1 MRTRPDYERAVAKPV
16 TRPLRRPSNIR
27 LLPCAHGATSAKCC
41 HWGASR
47 GYIARIG
54 HGGGAVSYWKAKD
67 LIELATMLMARH
79 VGVTLD
85 DVQMRFDVSK
95 RTAQRMLH
103 QLEAVFPETAVGRD
117 GEGRKRWRLSS
128 GALRDLL
135 TLSAEELAALDLSV
149 ESLSRSGLAVEAE
162 HLVRLREKVLALVP
176 RAQMARLETDLEAL
190 LEAQGLAARPGPRE
204 RINPGIVAA
213 IAEAIKACRL
223 IDVEYR
229 ARDEPEPRPRR
240 LQPYGLLTGLRR
252 YLVARPDY
260 DPAGPIR
267 LYIVESIASARV
279 SAEFFERDPAFDLK
293 AFADRAFGVFQNA
306 EEHGEVVWR
315 FLPVAA
321 ERARRFQFHPSQE
334 VQEEADG
341 SITVRFYAA
350 GLLEMSWHLYIWG
363 DQVEVLA
370 PERLRTMV
378 HAWRRSDFPSLP

>member
-1 MRTRPDYERAVAKPV
+1 
-16 TRPLRRPSNIR
+16 
-27 LLPCAHGATSAKCC
+27 
-41 HWGASR
+41 
-47 GYIARIG
+47 
-54 HGGGAVSYWKAKD
+54 VSYWKAKD

-135 TLSAEELAALDLSV
+135 TLSAE
-149 ESLSRSGLAVEAE
+149 
-162 HLVRLREKVLALVP
+162 
-176 RAQMARLETDLEAL
+176 
-190 LEAQGLAARPGPRE
+190 AQGLAARPGPRE

-260 DPAGPIR
+260 DPAGPMR